1 MLRVNKLAVIFTC
14 DSSVLSTLIHTS
26 SLPLRARPVT
36 SLTHIAQE
44 LDSLLHTEGFP
55 DYAQALNGV
64 QVETHGDIVKVAA
77 AVDLRE
83 RTIRS
88 AAEQGANLLL
98 VHHGLFW
105 GGLQPLRGPHFRRI
119 QALLASGIALYSS
132 HLPLDAHPEIGN
144 NVLLARELGLTPR
157 AGFARYE
164 TIDIGVRGESDIPT
178 ANLIAAAGAISQRWG
193 GVVRTSPAEPNR
205 ITKRWAICTGG
216 GASADTLREA
226 VHHGID
232 TLIVGEGP
240 HWTAVDADEL
250 GIVIIYAGHYAT
262 ETFGVRALADHV
274 AHTFNLP
281 ATFIDVPTG
290 L

>member
-1 MLRVNKLAVIFTC
+1 
-14 DSSVLSTLIHTS
+14 
-26 SLPLRARPVT
+26 VT
-36 SLTHIAQE
+36 SLAQIAHE
-44 LDSLLHTEGFP
+44 LDSLLGTNGFP
-55 DYAQALNGV
+55 DYAQAINGV
-64 QVETHGDIVKVAA
+64 QVETHDDIVKVAA

-83 RTIRS
+83 RTIRN

-119 QALLASGIALYSS
+119 HTLLTSGIALYSS
-132 HLPLDAHPEIGN
+132 HLPLDAHPEVGN
-144 NVLLARELGLTPR
+144 NVLLARELGLTPL
-157 AGFARYE
+157 AGFARYG
-164 TIDIGVRGESDIPT
+164 TIDIGVRGESDIAT
-178 ANLIAAAGAISQRWG
+178 AGLIAAADVIARRWG
-193 GVVRTSPAEPNR
+193 GAVRTSPSQPNR
-205 ITKRWAICTGG
+205 ITKRWAVCTGA

-226 VHHGID
+226 VGKGID

-274 AHTFNLP
+274 ARAFDLP
-281 ATFIDVPTG
+281 AVFIDVPTG

>member
-1 MLRVNKLAVIFTC
+1 
-14 DSSVLSTLIHTS
+14 VL
-26 SLPLRARPVT
+26 PVT
-36 SLTHIAQE
+36 SLTRIATE
-44 LDSLLHTEGFP
+44 LDSLLGTEGFP
-55 DYAQALNGV
+55 DYSQAINGV
-64 QVETHGDIVKVAA
+64 QVETQSSIIKVAA

-88 AAEQGANLLL
+88 AVDQGANLLL

-105 GGLQPLRGPHFRRI
+105 GGLQPLRGPYYRRI
-119 QALLASGIALYSS
+119 HALLSSGMALYSS
-132 HLPLDAHPEIGN
+132 HLPLDAHPDIGN
-144 NVLLARELGLTPR
+144 NVLLARELGLTPS

-164 TIDIGVRGESDIPT
+164 TIDIGVRGESEIPT
-178 ANLIAAAGAISQRWG
+178 ADLISSADTIARRWG
-193 GVVRTSPAEPNR
+193 GAARSSPSEPHRT
-205 ITKRWAICTGG
+205 TKRWAICTGA

-226 VHHGID
+226 VEHRID

-240 HWTAVDADEL
+240 HWTAVDADEM

-274 AHTFNLP
+274 GRTFDLP
-281 ATFIDVPTG
+281 TVFIDVPTG

>member
-1 MLRVNKLAVIFTC
+1 
-14 DSSVLSTLIHTS
+14 
-26 SLPLRARPVT
+26 VT
-36 SLTHIAQE
+36 SLAQIAHE
-44 LDSLLHTEGFP
+44 LDSLLGTEGFP
-55 DYAQALNGV
+55 DYAQAINGV
-64 QVETHGDIVKVAA
+64 QVETDGDIVKVAA

-83 RTIRS
+83 RTIRG

-105 GGLQPLRGPHFRRI
+105 GGLQPLRGPHFRRV
-119 QALLASGIALYSS
+119 QALLTSGIALYSS

-144 NVLLARELGLTPR
+144 NVLLARELGLTPL

-178 ANLIAAAGAISQRWG
+178 AELIAAADAIARRWG
-193 GVVRTSPAEPNR
+193 GAVRNSPAQPNR
-205 ITKRWAICTGG
+205 ITKRWAICTGA

-226 VHHGID
+226 AGKGID

-262 ETFGVRALADHV
+262 ETLGVRALADHV
-274 AHTFNLP
+274 ARAFDLP
-281 ATFIDVPTG
+281 AVFIDVPTG

>member
-1 MLRVNKLAVIFTC
+1 
-14 DSSVLSTLIHTS
+14 
-26 SLPLRARPVT
+26 VT
-36 SLTHIAQE
+36 SLARIAAE
-44 LDSLLHTEGFP
+44 LDSMLGTEGFP
-55 DYAQALNGV
+55 DYSHAINGI
-64 QVETHGDIVKVAA
+64 QVESPNDIVKVAA

-83 RTIRS
+83 RTIRD
-88 AAEQGANLLL
+88 AADQGANLLL

-105 GGLQPLRGPHFRRI
+105 GGLQPLRGPYYRRI
-119 QALLASGIALYSS
+119 HAMLSTGMALYSS

-144 NVLLARELGLTPR
+144 NVLLARELGLTPS

-164 TIDIGVRGESDIPT
+164 SIDIGVRGESDVAT
-178 ANLIAAAGAISQRWG
+178 ADLIAAADKVARRWG
-193 GVVRTSPAEPNR
+193 GAARNSPSEPQR
-205 ITKRWAICTGG
+205 RTKRWAICTGA

-226 VHHGID
+226 VEHRID

-250 GIVIIYAGHYAT
+250 GITIIYAGHYAT

-274 AHTFNLP
+274 ARTFDLP
-281 ATFIDVPTG
+281 TIFINVPTG

>member
-1 MLRVNKLAVIFTC
+1 MT
-14 DSSVLSTLIHTS
+14 TLT
-26 SLPLRARPVT
+26 R
-36 SLTHIAQE
+36 IANE
-44 LDSLLHTEGFP
+44 LDSLLRTADIP
-55 DYAQALNGV
+55 DYPQAINGV
-64 QVETHGDIVKVAA
+64 QVETQADIVKVAA

-88 AAEQGANLLL
+88 ALEAGANLLL

-105 GGLQPLRGPHFRRI
+105 GGLQPLRGPYYRRI
-119 QALLASGIALYSS
+119 HALLAAGMGLYSS

-144 NVLLARELGLTPR
+144 NTLLARELGLTPT
-157 AGFARYE
+157 AGFARYQ
-164 TIDIGVRGESDIPT
+164 TIDIGVRGDADIAT
-178 ANLIAAAGAISQRWG
+178 SELVARAGTVARRWG
-193 GVVRTSPAEPNR
+193 GTVRTSPLDPSRA
-205 ITKRWAICTGG
+205 TKRWAICTGA

-226 VHHGID
+226 LEHGID

-240 HWTAVDADEL
+240 HWTAVDADEM

-274 AHTFNLP
+274 ARTFDLP
-281 ATFIDVPTG
+281 TVFIDIPTG